1 MSSAPSFA
9 ELGLRPEILRA
20 VTESGYTTPTPI
32 QQQAIPVVLAGKD
45 VMGGA
50 QTGTGKTAG
59 FGLPIL
65 HKLSQYAN
73 TSPSP
78 ARHPVR
84 ALILTP
90 TRELAIQVEE
100 SIREYGKYT
109 GLRSTVVYGGVDI
122 KQQLAIVRAGV
133 EILVATPGR
142 LLDHIEQKSV
152 YLGQV
157 EIFVLD
163 EADRMLDMG
172 FIPDIKRI
180 MALLPATAKRQ
191 NLLFSATFSGE
202 IKKLA
207 DELLNQ
213 PQLIEVA
220 RRNTAA
226 ETVDQSAYKVPQED
240 KRALLVHLVKTRNYW
255 QVLCFVRTKHGAS
268 RLARQLEKDGLITSA
283 IHGDKTQAARLE
295 ALTAFKDGKLQVLVA
310 TDVAARGLD
319 IDHLPV
325 VLNYELPH
333 VPEDYIHRIGRTGR
347 AGASGVAI
355 SLVDPAEE
363 KYLSEIEKLLKKKV
377 LVHQP
382 EDYSIEKATM
392 APAER
397 ARATG
402 THGPYQP
409 HHPHRAPGQRRAR
422 PACGTGGTRPA
433 RRRRDATRPADPRG
447 ADARARGSLRAQ
459 PGPADGRVEPRCD
472 DVGARGTRRPTPKYP
487 STGPDAAAAASGDG
501 RRSRRGGGRASAGK
515 PAAGAGRF
523 PPRCPRATS
532 RAARPTRWLRPPD
545 AAIGRS
551 ALLAGSRAG
560 FEGEAA
566 IDLVRAAAALG
577 IHIEPTAVA
586 GSGYAT
592 AAARCA
598 RRQRL
603 PPAHRG
609 ASADLRPQRLR
620 RQRAPRHRQR
630 GPTHARR
637 PHVVAADGDRRPR
650 AGSGP
655 GPALVQRVGRV
666 PGHQRRQGAFR
677 TRPRAA
683 VTARNRARP
692 RRPHRRERG

>member
-1 MSSAPSFA
+1 MSSAPSFS

-20 VTESGYTTPTPI
+20 VAEAGYTTPTPI

-65 HKLSQYAN
+65 HRLAPHAN

-109 GLRSTVVYGGVDI
+109 NLRSTVVYGGVDI
-122 KQQLAIVRAGV
+122 KQQLPIVRGGV

-180 MALLPATAKRQ
+180 MALLPAAAKRQ

-240 KRALLVHLVKTRNYW
+240 KRALLVHLVKSRNYW

-268 RLARQLEKDGLITSA
+268 RLARQLEKDGLTTSA

-325 VLNYELPH
+325 VMNYELPH

-363 KYLSEIEKLLKKKV
+363 KYLAEIERLLKKKV

-382 EDYSIEKATM
+382 ESYAIEKAAIGAHERPVRRER
-392 APAER
+392 APSGERAPRGERADRGDRAER
-397 ARATG
+397 APRRSTG
-402 THGPYQP
+402 EPRTERPSHEERMREREEAYARNPDQPLPASRPAAAQAAPHGG
-409 HHPHRAPGQRRAR
+409 HGVRRHASAR
-422 PACGTGGTRPA
+422 PVPMLLQKRTPA
-433 RRRRDATRPADPRG
+433 ASAVAEAPADAAP
-447 ADARARGSLRAQ
+447 AQAPATTDDASQRS
-459 PGPADGRVEPRCD
+459 
-472 DVGARGTRRPTPKYP
+472 
-487 STGPDAAAAASGDG
+487 PDALA
-501 RRSRRGGGRASAGK
+501 
-515 PAAGAGRF
+515 PAA
-523 PPRCPRATS
+523 
-532 RAARPTRWLRPPD
+532 
-545 AAIGRS
+545 
-551 ALLAGSRAG
+551 
-560 FEGEAA
+560 
-566 IDLVRAAAALG
+566 
-577 IHIEPTAVA
+577 
-586 GSGYAT
+586 
-592 AAARCA
+592 
-598 RRQRL
+598 
-603 PPAHRG
+603 
-609 ASADLRPQRLR
+609 
-620 RQRAPRHRQR
+620 
-630 GPTHARR
+630 
-637 PHVVAADGDRRPR
+637 
-650 AGSGP
+650 
-655 GPALVQRVGRV
+655 
-666 PGHQRRQGAFR
+666 
-677 TRPRAA
+677 
-683 VTARNRARP
+683 
-692 RRPHRRERG
+692 

>member
-1 MSSAPSFA
+1 MSSVPSFT

-20 VTESGYTTPTPI
+20 VTEAGYTTPTPI
-32 QQQAIPVVLAGKD
+32 QQQAIPVVLAGLD

-65 HKLSQYAN
+65 HKLSQHAN
-73 TSPSP
+73 SSPSP

-122 KQQLAIVRAGV
+122 KQQLPIVRGGV

-191 NLLFSATFSGE
+191 NLLFSATFSTE

-213 PQLIEVA
+213 PKLIEVA

-226 ETVDQSAYKVPQED
+226 ETVDQSAYKVTQED
-240 KRALLVHLVKTRNYW
+240 KRALLVHLVKSRNLW

-268 RLARQLEKDGLITSA
+268 RLARQLEKDGLTTAS

-319 IDHLPV
+319 IDNLPMV
-325 VLNYELPH
+325 VNYELPH

-363 KYLSEIEKLLKKKV
+363 RHLAEIEKLIKKKV
-377 LVHQP
+377 LVHVP
-382 EDYSIEKATM
+382 EEFSAARTSTV
-392 APAER
+392 PSPRER
-397 ARATG
+397 RERT
-402 THGPYQP
+402 
-409 HHPHRAPGQRRAR
+409 
-422 PACGTGGTRPA
+422 
-433 RRRRDATRPADPRG
+433 
-447 ADARARGSLRAQ
+447 SK
-459 PGPADGRVEPRCD
+459 E
-472 DVGARGTRRPTPKYP
+472 
-487 STGPDAAAAASGDG
+487 AS
-501 RRSRRGGGRASAGK
+501 
-515 PAAGAGRF
+515 P
-523 PPRCPRATS
+523 
-532 RAARPTRWLRPPD
+532 RAARQPRGVAPVAPD
-545 AAIGRS
+545 RQ
-551 ALLAGSRAG
+551 R
-560 FEGEAA
+560 EREEAYA
-566 IDLVRAAAALG
+566 RNPDQPLVRPLHGSKQTSAVPMLLQRRPAASAAAPAASPASDV
-577 IHIEPTAVA
+577 ETTTA
-586 GSGYAT
+586 
-592 AAARCA
+592 
-598 RRQRL
+598 
-603 PPAHRG
+603 
-609 ASADLRPQRLR
+609 
-620 RQRAPRHRQR
+620 
-630 GPTHARR
+630 
-637 PHVVAADGDRRPR
+637 
-650 AGSGP
+650 
-655 GPALVQRVGRV
+655 
-666 PGHQRRQGAFR
+666 
-677 TRPRAA
+677 
-683 VTARNRARP
+683 
-692 RRPHRRERG
+692 